1 MAASGSTAA
10 GKKFRQTGA
19 SADAQN
25 RFAVATGNGCIGAT
39 SGTGGGGEAP
49 ICHAVSKQRDLV
61 GRRLNLPTFVATPTN
76 SSFWTTQFLRSA
88 LGNSSQS
95 VVSGVLD
102 QAGLIAEADGL
113 FSMNLMSGRL
123 PGS

>member
-49 ICHAVSKQRDLV
+49 ICHAVSKTAGFGRAAAQPANLCRNTNELV
-61 GRRLNLPTFVATPTN
+61 LLDHAIKRARE
-76 SSFWTTQFLRSA
+76 FLAERHP
-88 LGNSSQS
+88 Q
-95 VVSGVLD
+95 VSGVPTTPVLSPT
-102 QAGLIAEADGL
+102 QMAS
-113 FSMNLMSGRL
+113 FQ
-123 PGS
+123 